1 MYSSKYYFKYKGQPD
16 CKDPTLSETWPKT
29 RIRFRTPRQMVAYV
43 NTTREQSNKKSSK
56 VGDPRMA
63 EMEE

>member
-1 MYSSKYYFKYKGQPD
+1 MLRRDPLNGYAFKIRPA
-16 CKDPTLSETWPKT
+16 T
-29 RIRFRTPRQMVAYV
+29 RIRFRTPKQMKAKA
-43 NTTREQSNKKSSK
+43 NTTSEQSDEKSME